1 MFEFIKEFIQFDD
14 SIHAVFKDQSAL
26 IYSNNETL
34 SYFNSKGEK
43 SRIKV
48 QNCRKYDNIQ
58 EKVKEVLQVASKYTY
73 LNSDQIIY
81 EEAVK
86 MKKIQTIIWP
96 LEYSIENDYAIL
108 KSIDGYAQM
117 KLNLHTYQISLQYY
131 SCNQTVAVVKE
142 IENDNNNFVNNF
154 IKKYNLGA
162 SKSTGT
168 NIDCGIGY
176 TYRILQKEY
185 SLINFPIQWIAPFFI
200 LVKDFLNSEKLQYL
214 DIQFPTELIEYLLN
228 EQEEM
233 QEYFYETYN
242 CYKIKDQLIT
252 KILIDEPIKK
262 VQINDNVSPIMNKI
276 SQINLGR
283 PIFMLTNQA
292 QFWFQVDGGIGLIN
306 NQLLLRDGI
315 FWEYGQQK
323 WEQSIYNDKYN
334 LSAFDVYYKH
344 LNLKYKQNENLIITQ
359 LQEKQKPI
367 EYYRVEQG
375 NFEELRKVEL
385 REVGEFLLLKNGTVK
400 AKFVDRTVISFK
412 YPPPCSIK
420 IISNYGLINSIEFSP
435 IQDERLYFTYNHY
448 LEYFDDELQVYM
460 QYCLKLAEES
470 YIIPEIYQQRQTHS
484 NQLSSWVEQEME
496 KNQRFLVLSGK
507 YSCQE
512 LNEQKEE
519 QSLDERIQQLLTAN
533 QEMLQKLKK

>member
-26 IYSNNETL
+26 IYSNTGLL
-34 SYFNSKGEK
+34 SYFNSKGER
-43 SRIKV
+43 SRIKIE
-48 QNCRKYDNIQ
+48 NCRKYDNIQ
-58 EKVKEVLQVASKYTY
+58 DKVKEVLQVASKYTY

-96 LEYSIENDYAIL
+96 LEYQIENGYAIL

-117 KLNLHTYQISLQYY
+117 KLNLQTFQISLQYY

-142 IENDNNNFVNNF
+142 IENENNFVNSF

-162 SKSTGT
+162 TKSTAT
-168 NIDCGIGY
+168 SIDCGIGY
-176 TYRILQKEY
+176 TYRILNKQY
-185 SLINFPIQWIAPFFI
+185 SLINFPIQWIAPFFV
-200 LVKDFLNSEKLQYL
+200 LVKDFLNNDKLQYL
-214 DIQFPTELIEYLLN
+214 DIQFPTELIEYILN

-242 CYKIKDQLIT
+242 CYKIKDQLVT
-252 KILIDEPIKK
+252 KILIDQPIKTI
-262 VQINDNVSPIMNKI
+262 QINDNVSPIMNKI

-283 PIFMLTNQA
+283 PIFMFTNQA

-306 NQLLLRDGI
+306 DQLLIRDGI

-334 LSAFDVYYKH
+334 LSAFDVYCK
-344 LNLKYKQNENLIITQ
+344 LINTKYKQNMNLIITQ

-367 EYYRVEQG
+367 EYYKVEQG
-375 NFEELRKVEL
+375 NFEELRKVDL
-385 REVGEFLLLKNGTVK
+385 REVGEFILLKNGTVK
-400 AKFVDRTVISFK
+400 AKFVDRTVITFK
-412 YPPPCSIK
+412 YPPPCTIK
-420 IISNYGLINSIEFSP
+420 IITQFGLINNFEFCP
-435 IQDERLYFTYNHY
+435 TQDDRLLITYNHY
-448 LEYFDDELQVYM
+448 LEYFQPELQVYM

-470 YIIPEIYQQRQTHS
+470 YIIPEIFQQREQHS
-484 NQLSSWVEQEME
+484 TQLSSWIEQEME
-496 KNQRFLVLSGK
+496 KNQRFLVYSGK

-512 LNEQKEE
+512 LNEPQEE
-519 QSLDERIQQLLTAN
+519 QSLDERIQLLLTAN
-533 QEMLQKLKK
+533 QEMLQKLKI

>member
-26 IYSNNETL
+26 IYSNAGTL
-34 SYFNSKGEK
+34 SYFNSKGER

-48 QNCRKYDNIQ
+48 ENCRKYDNIQ

-96 LEYSIENDYAIL
+96 LEYQIENDYAIL
-108 KSIDGYAQM
+108 KSIDGYALM
-117 KLNLHTYQISLQYY
+117 KLNLQTFQISLQYY

-142 IENDNNNFVNNF
+142 IENETNFVNNF
-154 IKKYNLGA
+154 IKKYNLGGT
-162 SKSTGT
+162 KSTAAS
-168 NIDCGIGY
+168 IDCGIGY
-176 TYRILQKEY
+176 TYRILNKEY
-185 SLINFPIQWIAPFFI
+185 SLINFPIQWIAPFFV
-200 LVKDFLNSEKLQYL
+200 LVKDFLNNEKLQYL
-214 DIQFPTELIEYLLN
+214 DIQFPTELIEYILN

-233 QEYFYETYN
+233 QDYFYETYN
-242 CYKIKDQLIT
+242 CYKIKDQLVT
-252 KILIDEPIKK
+252 KILIDQPIKTIQ
-262 VQINDNVSPIMNKI
+262 VNDNVSPIMNKI

-283 PIFMLTNQA
+283 PIFMFTNQA

-306 NQLLLRDGI
+306 EQLLLRDGI

-334 LSAFDVYYKH
+334 LSAFDVYCK
-344 LNLKYKQNENLIITQ
+344 LINTKYKSNMNLIITQ
-359 LQEKQKPI
+359 LQEKQKPV

-375 NFEELRKVEL
+375 NFEELRKVDL

-400 AKFVDRTVISFK
+400 AKFVDRTVITFK
-412 YPPPCSIK
+412 YPPPCTIK
-420 IISNYGLINSIEFSP
+420 IISQFGLINNVEFCP
-435 IQDERLYFTYNHY
+435 VQDDRLCITYNHY
-448 LEYFDDELQVYM
+448 LEYFQPELLVYM

-470 YIIPEIYQQRQTHS
+470 YIIPEIFQQRESHS
-484 NQLSSWVEQEME
+484 TQLSSWIEQEME
-496 KNQRFLVLSGK
+496 KNQRFLVYSGK

-512 LNEQKEE
+512 VNEPQEE
-519 QSLDERIQQLLTAN
+519 QSLDERIQLLLTAN